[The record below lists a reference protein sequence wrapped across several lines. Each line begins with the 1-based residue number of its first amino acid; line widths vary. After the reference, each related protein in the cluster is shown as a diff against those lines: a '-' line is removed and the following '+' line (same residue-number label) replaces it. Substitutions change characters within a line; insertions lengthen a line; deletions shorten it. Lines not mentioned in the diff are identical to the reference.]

1 MNRTTLAAVLL
12 TGSALVGA
20 NYLMR
25 RRTRPQALPSQVI
38 PIITPVIDMGIAED
52 VLEAM
57 AQLDGGEVTLVLHT
71 SGGCVASCVLIANA
85 LREFRVSRAIVPYMA
100 MSGGTLIALNAD
112 VLEMGASAS
121 LSAVDPVIG
130 GIRARH
136 LQADDKDPSL
146 KALASEYATAIGK
159 YLHETIKARLEYAD
173 EDAIERAY
181 DVFIGE
187 HAPHEW
193 PIRRPEVAALGFP
206 VGPAK
211 RSWGMM
217 VDAYR
222 KRWW

>member
-1 MNRTTLAAVLL
+1 MNRTTIAAVLL
-12 TGSALVGA
+12 TGSALFGA

-25 RRTRPQALPSQVI
+25 QRTRPQALPSKVI

-57 AQLDGGEVTLVLHT
+57 AQLDGDEVTLVLHT

-85 LREFRVSRAIVPYMA
+85 LREFRASKAIVPYMA

-112 VLEMGASAS
+112 LLEMGASAS

-136 LQADDKDPSL
+136 LKADDKDPSL
-146 KALASEYATAIGK
+146 KALASEYEKAIGT
-159 YLHETIKARLEYAD
+159 YLKETIKARLEYAD
-173 EDAIERAY
+173 ENTIGRAY

-193 PIRRPEVAALGFP
+193 PIRRPEVVALGFP

>member
-1 MNRTTLAAVLL
+1 MNRTAIAAVLL
-12 TGSALVGA
+12 TGSALFGA

-25 RRTRPQALPSQVI
+25 RRTRPQALPSKII

-57 AQLDGGEVTLVLHT
+57 VQLGGDEVTLVLHT

-85 LREFRVSRAIVPYMA
+85 LREFRASTAIVPYMA

-112 VLEMGASAS
+112 RLEMGASAS

-136 LQADDKDPSL
+136 LKADAKDPSL
-146 KALASEYATAIGK
+146 QALAREYEKAIGT
-159 YLHETIKARLEYAD
+159 YLKETIKARLAHAD
-173 EDAIERAY
+173 EQALARAY
-181 DVFIGE
+181 DMFIGE

-206 VGPAK
+206 VDPAK

>member
-1 MNRTTLAAVLL
+1 MNRTTIAAVIL

-25 RRTRPQALPSQVI
+25 RRSRPQALPSKII

-57 AQLDGGEVTLVLHT
+57 AHLGGDEVTLVLHT

-85 LREFRVSRAIVPYMA
+85 LREFRHSTAIVPYMA
-100 MSGGTLIALNAD
+100 MSGGTLIALNASQ
-112 VLEMGASAS
+112 LEMGASAS

-136 LQADDKDPSL
+136 LQADEKDPSL
-146 KALASEYATAIGK
+146 KALASEYAAAIGD
-159 YLHETIKARLEYAD
+159 YLQETIQARMPHAD
-173 EDAIERAY
+173 ADTIGRAFG
-181 DVFIGE
+181 VFIGQ

>member
-1 MNRTTLAAVLL
+1 M
-12 TGSALVGA
+12 
-20 NYLMR
+20 
-25 RRTRPQALPSQVI
+25 
-38 PIITPVIDMGIAED
+38 
-52 VLEAM
+52 
-57 AQLDGGEVTLVLHT
+57 
-71 SGGCVASCVLIANA
+71 
-85 LREFRVSRAIVPYMA
+85 
-100 MSGGTLIALNAD
+100 
-112 VLEMGASAS
+112 LEMGASAS

-136 LQADDKDPSL
+136 LQADEKDPSL
-146 KALASEYATAIGK
+146 KALASEYAAAIGD
-159 YLHETIKARLEYAD
+159 YLQETIQARLPHAD
-173 EDAIERAY
+173 ADTLGRAFG
-181 DVFIGE
+181 VFIGQ

>member
-1 MNRTTLAAVLL
+1 MNRTAIAALL
-12 TGSALVGA
+12 TGSALLGA
-20 NYLMR
+20 TYLMR
-25 RRTRPQALPSQVI
+25 RRPQITKALPSNVI
-38 PIITPVIDMGIAED
+38 PIITPVIDLGVAED

-57 AQLDGGEVTLVLHT
+57 AQLDGEEVTIVLHT
-71 SGGCVASCVLIANA
+71 AGGCVTSCVLIANA
-85 LREFRVSRAIVPYMA
+85 LREFRVSKAVVPYMA
-100 MSGGTLIALNAD
+100 MSGGTMIALNAD
-112 VLEMGASAS
+112 LLEMGASAA

-136 LQADDKDPSL
+136 LQADDKDPAL
-146 KALASEYATAIGK
+146 KALASEYEEAIGK
-159 YLHETIKARLEYAD
+159 YLEETIRARLSHAD
-173 EDAIERAY
+173 KEAIERAY

-206 VGPAK
+206 VSPAK

>member
-1 MNRTTLAAVLL
+1 MNRTTIALL

-20 NYLMR
+20 GLLVR
-25 RRTRPQALPSQVI
+25 RGRRPSTALPSKVI
-38 PIITPVIDMGIAED
+38 PIITPVIDLDVAED

-57 AQLDGGEVTLVLHT
+57 AQLDDSEVTIVLHT
-71 SGGCVASCVLIANA
+71 GGGCVTSCVMIANA
-85 LREFRVSRAIVPYMA
+85 LRGFRVSKAVVPYMA

-112 VLEMGASAS
+112 LLEMGASAS

-130 GIRARH
+130 GMRARH
-136 LQADDKDPSL
+136 LQKEEKEPAL
-146 KALASEYATAIGK
+146 KALAGEYEEAIAR
-159 YLHETIKARLEYAD
+159 YLHETLRQRLPVSD
-173 EDAIERAY
+173 EAEIDRVR
-181 DVFIGE
+181 DVFMGE

-193 PIRRPEVAALGFP
+193 PIRRPQVEALGLP
-206 VGPAK
+206 VKPAT